1 MHRKE
6 ARSNMRFGLLLT
18 ALGIAMLSLGFIWA
32 TVYLSAAHVK

>member
-18 ALGIAMLSLGFIWA
+18 VLGIAMLSLAFVWA
-32 TVYLSAAHVK
+32 TVYLSASHVK